1 MKKRRVFLRLAN
13 TSAITPPDRKKLF
26 FAMKILYVIIKIMIS
41 TFKHK
46 KMTWIDLESPTSEE
60 VKLLMK
66 KYHIHPLVAD
76 ELLRPTLRP
85 KVDLYKDSVYLIL
98 HFPAFNPV
106 SKEYVG
112 YEIDFIIGKNFFITA
127 HYQTINIIVELS
139 KSFEADSILRANNL
153 SQNVTSLFFYIV
165 KQLYGISLKELDNI
179 QIKIGQIEREM
190 FVQAPSQHNLVR
202 KISHIRRNIL
212 DFRRILSPHKE
223 IFSSFEYS
231 GKKFFGPEFAHYLNN
246 IIGEY
251 YKVWNML
258 ESSKETI
265 GSLQETNDSL
275 LSNRTNDIMKVLTI
289 MAFITFP
296 LAVFTS
302 LFGMNTKYLPIVGMS
317 GDFWIIVGIM
327 LSAMFVM
334 FSFFKFKKWL

>member
-1 MKKRRVFLRLAN
+1 MGSTIKCN
-13 TSAITPPDRKKLF
+13 NPPLF
-26 FAMKILYVIIKIMIS
+26 AVKIIYVIIRRMIS

-46 KMTWIDLESPTSEE
+46 KMTWVDLESPTSGE
-60 VKLLMK
+60 VKSLMK

-85 KVDLYKDSVYLIL
+85 KVDLYKDSIYLIL

-106 SKEYVG
+106 TREYVG

-127 HYQTINIIVELS
+127 HYQTINIIVELA
-139 KSFEADSILRANNL
+139 KSFEADAILRASNL

-165 KQLYGISLKELDNI
+165 KQLYNISLKELDGI
-179 QIKIGQIEREM
+179 QIKIEKIEREM
-190 FVQAPSQHNLVR
+190 FLQTPAQHNLVR
-202 KISHIRRNIL
+202 KISHVRRNIL

-223 IFSSFEYS
+223 ILSSFEYS
-231 GKKFFGPEFAHYLNN
+231 GKKFFGAEFAHYLNN
-246 IIGEY
+246 LIGEY

-275 LSNRTNDIMKVLTI
+275 LSNNDIMKVLTI
-289 MAFITFP
+289 MAFVTFP
-296 LAVFTS
+296 LAILTS
-302 LFGMNTKYLPIVGMS
+302 LFGMNTKYLPIVGTP
-317 GDFWIIVGIM
+317 GDFWIIVGMM
-327 LSAMFVM
+327 LGAMFIM